1 MEEIREYV
9 RLVLKEELER
19 KSDPEEDLLLEPD
32 ETEEDDDPKK
42 ENPLAVIAQV
52 ISIASAAKSLAS

>member
-1 MEEIREYV
+1 MEEIREYI

-32 ETEEDDDPKK
+32 ETEEDDDSKN

>member
-32 ETEEDDDPKK
+32 ETEEGDDPKK

>member
-32 ETEEDDDPKK
+32 ETEEDDDHKK